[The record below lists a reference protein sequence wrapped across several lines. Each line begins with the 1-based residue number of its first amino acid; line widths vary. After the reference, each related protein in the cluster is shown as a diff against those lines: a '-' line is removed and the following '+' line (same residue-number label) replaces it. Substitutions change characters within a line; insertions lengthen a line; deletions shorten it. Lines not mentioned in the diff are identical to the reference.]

1 MVVFVENDKL
11 GVKVFCT
18 AFKIGAVLQ
27 IGPEPNITEVVGA
40 IISFCASLVGV
51 DLRTILAFSKTE
63 GTNTRAE
70 GFCGF
75 KALISLSATRHHTA
89 VVRTEAKV
97 GYDLS
102 TIGVSCSI
110 IVGTEGCYFEV
121 SVAKTGPSPVDV
133 KISVIAVTID
143 NETVFSTICLTII
156 HNGYTLAKVIISLI
170 FKDSR
175 FHVFAIHL
183 VDEVIKIL
191 FQV

>member
-1 MVVFVENDKL
+1 MGKL
-11 GVKVFCT
+11 RYL
-18 AFKIGAVLQ
+18 FKSVLQRGPVDYKGLGSFRYAALVLQ

-97 GYDLS
+97 GNDLS

-121 SVAKTGPSPVDV
+121 SVAKSGPSPVDV

-143 NETVFSTICLTII
+143 NETVFSTICLNPTALLP
-156 HNGYTLAKVIISLI
+156 LAL
-170 FKDSR
+170 
-175 FHVFAIHL
+175 AI
-183 VDEVIKIL
+183 V
-191 FQV
+191 